1 MGTQKNATYKVHN
14 GTDFDEINFKTILEQ
29 VKFPDGTSLLEFF
42 NNGGKINGDLDLVK
56 NGITSHFGYSSF
68 TPVCSSWSVKGGIIE
83 TPVGMNLAV
92 HPGQWS
98 ALLPFVNNDLSL
110 GNEYYKFKDIWI
122 GEFLKSP
129 NGYTKLPNGFILQW
143 GQVTFV
149 IDTGTNIMQT
159 INFPISFPNV
169 CLFSNINC
177 NFNRTL
183 GNLTWTDIVNI
194 RATPT
199 SKSEL
204 TYYGKHYGATMPQA
218 FEFSAMWLAIGY

>member
-1 MGTQKNATYKVHN
+1 MGVQKNATYKVHN
-14 GTDFDEINFKTILEQ
+14 GTDFDEINFKTIMEQ
-29 VKFPDGTSLLEFF
+29 VKFPDGTSLLDFF

-143 GQVTFV
+143 GVVDAQHNN
-149 IDTGTNIMQT
+149 NIYY
-159 INFPISFPNV
+159 PIIFPNV
-169 CLFSNINC
+169 ALAVIASATGTSATAVN
-177 NFNRTL
+177 
-183 GNLTWTDIVNI
+183 VNI
-194 RATPT
+194 AEKNYFKVYL
-199 SKSEL
+199 S
-204 TYYGKHYGATMPQA
+204 
-218 FEFSAMWLAIGY
+218 SAQNIRYIAIGY